1 LPLKKIFVGC
11 LVMFVIVTCL
21 DMMGGL
27 RILRSFISGYLFGMC
42 IIMVYLLA
50 YILFVLQK
58 KAQENKILVANLPPK
73 IPKEQDQCNLS
84 EESLNGDVIKEDAE
98 FLKVLMK
105 RLYINM
111 AESTELKTAI
121 LAKFIEA
128 VTEEVSDIP
137 ILKYFISDI
146 IISDFTLGKK
156 PPELLHVTSPL
167 EPLID
172 TVIEFALLKKKKE
185 SVRKKKSNNA
195 KLRLKTKF
203 IFSGMTN
210 IDIRVMLQLERLE
223 GTIRLII
230 PPHPS
235 PKMHICFVSVPL
247 IDITVVL
254 KIGSKRGFTITS
266 SQIPYIHKINQ

>member
-1 LPLKKIFVGC
+1 
-11 LVMFVIVTCL
+11 LVMFVIATCL
-21 DMMGGL
+21 DILGGL
-27 RILRSFISGYLFGMC
+27 SILRSFISGYLFGVC
-42 IIMVYLLA
+42 IMIGYLLA
-50 YILFVLQK
+50 YILYVLQK
-58 KAQENKILVANLPPK
+58 KVQENKLLVANLPPK
-73 IPKEQDQCNLS
+73 IPKEQDQCHLP
-84 EESLNGDVIKEDAE
+84 EESLTGDVIKEEAE

-128 VTEEVSDIP
+128 ITEELSDIP

-146 IISDFTLGKK
+146 VISEFTLGKK
-156 PPELLHVTSPL
+156 PPELLHVNSPL
-167 EPLID
+167 EPTTD
-172 TVIEFALLKKKKE
+172 TVIEFVLGSLKKKKD
-185 SVRKKKSNNA
+185 VIRKKANNV

-235 PKMHICFVSVPL
+235 PKNAHLFCICSF
-247 IDITVVL
+247 D
-254 KIGSKRGFTITS
+254 
-266 SQIPYIHKINQ
+266 